1 LAFLNKESGNDMNS
15 LKTAF
20 AKAIAEHLGQDLL
33 AVEGAIARPPDVK
46 LGVFA
51 YPCFALA
58 KTLRKAPPAIAA
70 ELVGAVAAPE
80 GTELV
85 AAGPYLNLK
94 LKPGVLAR
102 LAVTEA
108 LAREPGKAVT
118 ESGKGRNVL
127 VDYSSPNAGKELVY
141 HHIRSTVIG
150 AALCRVY
157 AAAGWNVIAV
167 NHLGDWGTQFGKLIR
182 MWLMEHNDDQAAALA
197 DLPSVTLATLNRMY
211 VGFKPAAQEKPELEE
226 EARFWFA
233 KLEEKDAFARTCW
246 ECFIEVSKKELNKVY
261 DRFGAKFDHFLGES
275 FYEDKLVSTIARIE
289 KAGILEESEGA
300 QVVRVGEDIPP
311 CLIRKRDG
319 ATLYATRDLAAA
331 IWRQERFQADR
342 ALYVVDA
349 GQSLHFKQVFAVL
362 ERMNEVCAKGCVHV
376 PFGLVLGKGEDGN
389 WSKVS
394 TRSGTGSPL
403 PDVMDRA
410 AARIRETMETL
421 AKNRAEQEGKEK
433 DRFTPA
439 ELDALSEALGVGALV
454 FNELKNRRTGDT
466 KFDLDAILSFEG
478 DTGPYIQFAH
488 VRMAGILR
496 KVSQLPDAATA
507 RWELLCEPQTEDLL
521 SLLTQ
526 FGERIDAAV
535 EANEPSV
542 IAQYAL
548 ELAEKVHSF
557 THHHRVL
564 EVDATPE
571 RLLLVMAAKKTL
583 AASLALLGLDPV
595 ERM

>member
-1 LAFLNKESGNDMNS
+1 MIEFKRE
-15 LKTAF
+15 F
-20 AKAIAEHLGQDLL
+20 ARVLAEHLGQDLL
-33 AVEGAIARPPDVK
+33 AVEGAIARPPDVR
-46 LGVFA
+46 LGLYA

-58 KTLRKAPPAIAA
+58 KSLRKAPPAIAA
-70 ELVGAVAAPE
+70 ELAQILHAPE
-80 GTELV
+80 GTEIV
-85 AAGPYLNLK
+85 GAGPYLNLRA
-94 LKPGVLAR
+94 KPGVLAR
-102 LAVTEA
+102 EAVLEA
-108 LAREPGKAVT
+108 LAREPRKPVT
-118 ESGKGRNVL
+118 ASGAGRTVL
-127 VDYSSPNAGKELVY
+127 IDYSSPNAGKELVY

-150 AALCRVY
+150 AALCRLHE
-157 AAAGWNVIAV
+157 AAGWKVVAV

-182 MWLMEHNDDQAAALA
+182 MWLLEHGDDQAVALA
-197 DLPSVTLATLNRMY
+197 DLPNVTLATLNRMY
-211 VGFKPAAQEKPELEE
+211 VGFKPAAQARPELEE
-226 EARFWFA
+226 EARSWFA
-233 KLEEKDAFARTCW
+233 RLEEKDAFARTCW

-261 DRFGAKFDHFLGES
+261 ARFGARFDHFLGES
-275 FYEDKLVSTIARIE
+275 FYEDKLEATIARIE
-289 KAGILEESEGA
+289 KAGLLEESEGA
-300 QVVRVGEDIPP
+300 QVVHVGDDIPP

-331 IWRQERFQADR
+331 IWRHEHFGTDR

-362 ERMNEVCAKGCVHV
+362 ERMGEPCAKGCVHV
-376 PFGLVLGKGEDGN
+376 PFGLVLGKGEDGQ

-403 PDVMDRA
+403 PEVMDRA
-410 AARIRETMETL
+410 AARIRETMESL
-421 AKNRAEQEGKEK
+421 AKARAEQDGKE
-433 DRFTPA
+433 REAFAPS
-439 ELDALSEALGVGALV
+439 ELATLAEALGVGALV

-488 VRMAGILR
+488 VRMASILR
-496 KVSQLPDAATA
+496 KVPQLPDPASA
-507 RWELLCEPQTEDLL
+507 RWELLCETQTEDLL
-521 SLLTQ
+521 WLLTQ

-548 ELAEKVHSF
+548 ELAEKVHAF

-564 EVDATPE
+564 DVDATPE
-571 RLLLVMAAKKTL
+571 RLLLVTAAKKTL
-583 AASLALLGLDPV
+583 AASLALLGLEPV

>member
-1 LAFLNKESGNDMNS
+1 MNS
-15 LKTAF
+15 IKTAF
-20 AKAIAEHLGQDLL
+20 AKAIAEHLGQDAL
-33 AVEGAIARPPDVK
+33 AVEGAIARPPDVA
-46 LGVFA
+46 LGMYA

-58 KTLRKAPPAIAA
+58 KSLRKAPPAIAA
-70 ELVGAVAAPE
+70 DMVGAVVAPE

-102 LAVTEA
+102 EAVTEA
-108 LAREPGKAVT
+108 LAREPGRSVT
-118 ESGKGRNVL
+118 VSGKGRTVL

-150 AALCRVY
+150 AALCKIY
-157 AAAGWNVIAV
+157 AAAGWNVVAV
-167 NHLGDWGTQFGKLIR
+167 NHLGDWGTQFGKLIL
-182 MWLMEHNDDQAAALA
+182 MWLREHGMDQEMALA
-197 DLPSVTLATLNRMY
+197 DLDKVTLSDLNRMY
-211 VGFKPAAQEKPELEE
+211 VGFKPAAQQDPSMEE
-226 EARFWFA
+226 EARLWFA
-233 KLEEKDAFARTCW
+233 RLEAKEPFARRCW
-246 ECFIEVSKKELNKVY
+246 ESFIEVSKKELNKVY
-261 DRFGAKFDHFLGES
+261 VRFGAKFDHFLGES

-331 IWRQERFQADR
+331 IWRQQEFKTDR
-342 ALYVVDA
+342 ALYVVDS

-362 ERMNEVCAKGCVHV
+362 ERMGEVCAKGCVHV
-376 PFGLVLGKGEDGN
+376 PFGLVLGKGEDGQ

-410 AARIRETMETL
+410 ATRIRETMETL
-421 AKNRAEQEGKEK
+421 AKKRSEQDGREK
-433 DRFTPA
+433 DPFDPA
-439 ELDALSEALGVGALV
+439 ELDHLAEAVGVGALV
-454 FNELKNRRTGDT
+454 FNELKNRRMVDT
-466 KFDLDAILSFEG
+466 KFDLDSILSFEG
-478 DTGPYIQFAH
+478 DTGPYIMYAH
-488 VRMAGILR
+488 VRLAGILR
-496 KVSQLPDAATA
+496 KVSVLPDPAKA
-507 RWELLCEPQTEDLL
+507 RWELLCEPQTEDVL

-526 FGERIDAAV
+526 FGERVDAAV
-535 EANEPSV
+535 EGNEPSV
-542 IAQYAL
+542 VAQYAL
-548 ELAEKVHSF
+548 ELAEKVHAF

-564 EVDATPE
+564 DVDATPE
-571 RLLLVMAAKKTL
+571 RVLLVQAAKKTL
-583 AASLALLGLDPV
+583 AAALALLGLEPV